1 MSTIICSECGVEIEV
16 NTALQSQIQRQVE
29 AQVLAEARK
38 VHAAELA
45 KVRTEAE
52 AAAKAGKAAA
62 EALARKRLDSER
74 ALLMEQAKADLDIAK
89 RQQEAQLTTERKKQA
104 AQHELLVKSLKDDA
118 EAAKQG
124 EAELRKQLAGI
135 MQALR
140 EEKKARENAELEAQK
155 KLAAEENKIRDE
167 ARKTA
172 DDTYRLKLAEQE
184 KKLADT
190 QKMLEE
196 AQRKATQGSQQL
208 QGEIMELDLERAL
221 TEAFRDDLVEPV
233 AKGVRGGD
241 IRQCVRSPRGAD
253 CGVILW
259 ELKRTKH
266 WTDGWIPKLKEDLR
280 NAKANVPVIV
290 TEAMPKTVETDIG
303 QLNGVWI
310 CKPQLAVVLSALLRK
325 GLLDVGL
332 QKALA
337 QNRGDKADAL
347 YNFVTSH
354 EFAHQIESMVET
366 YSDMAAQI
374 SKERIAYEKIW
385 SQRQKQV
392 ETLLL
397 GTANIYGSMQ
407 GYIGQASMPR
417 IKGLELLEAG
427 DGESG
432 SQAEATGGTS
442 NLTLV

>member
-1 MSTIICSECGVEIEV
+1 MSTITCNECGIEIEV
-16 NTALQSQIQRQVE
+16 NTALQSQIE

-38 VHAAELA
+38 NHAAELA
-45 KVRTEAE
+45 KVKAEAE
-52 AAAKAGKAAA
+52 AAAKAEREAAQ
-62 EALARKRLDSER
+62 ELASKKLAGEKE
-74 ALLMEQAKADLDIAK
+74 LLMEQAKADLELAK
-89 RQQEAQLTTERKKQA
+89 QRLEAQLTNEQKKQA
-104 AQHELLVKSLKDDA
+104 TQTELLIKSLKDDA
-118 EAAKQG
+118 DNQKQAV
-124 EAELRKQLAGI
+124 EAEKQNSQELRTQLSEL
-135 MQALR
+135 MKSLR

-155 KLAAEENKIRDE
+155 KLAEEESKIRDE
-167 ARKTA
+167 VRKTA
-172 DDTYRLKLAEQE
+172 DESYRLKIAEQE
-184 KKLADT
+184 KKMADM
-190 QKMLEE
+190 QKALVE
-196 AQRKATQGSQQL
+196 AQRKAEQGSQQL
-208 QGEIMELDLERAL
+208 QGEIMELDLEKAL
-221 TEAFRDDLVEPV
+221 AEAFRDDDIEPV

-241 IRQCVRSPRGAD
+241 IRQCVRSGRGTD

-259 ELKRTKH
+259 EIKRTKH
-266 WTDGWIPKLKEDLR
+266 WVDGWIPKLKEDLR
-280 NAKANVPVIV
+280 NAKANLPVIV
-290 TEAMPKTVETDIG
+290 TEVMPKQIELDMG

-310 CKPQLAVVLSALLRK
+310 CKPPLAVMLSALLRK

-347 YNFVTSH
+347 YNFITSH

-366 YSDMAAQI
+366 YGEMANQI
-374 SKERIAYEKIW
+374 IKERVAYEKIW

-407 GYIGQASMPR
+407 GRIGQASMPR

-427 DGESG
+427 ED
-432 SQAEATGGTS
+432 EAADETG